1 MIQNF
6 KHKGLKLLYEKGSRR
21 GVPPERAAMIEE
33 VLSVLDVTASMASLR
48 LPGLHPLEGKR
59 KGEWGI
65 TITANWRIV
74 FRMAGGHVHDV
85 DYVDYH

>member
-1 MIQNF
+1 
-6 KHKGLKLLYEKGSRR
+6 
-21 GVPPERAAMIEE
+21 MIED
-33 VLSVLDVTASMASLR
+33 VLSVLDVASSMASLR
-48 LPGLHPLEGKR
+48 LPGLHPLEGNR

-74 FRMAGGHVHDV
+74 FRIVDGHVHDV